1 MLQAR
6 LLFGALILSAPLLCG
21 EQPTAADPRIEK
33 RKLLWF
39 SLLETPAQVEA
50 ALGKPAMAASSGSD
64 HLSWQF
70 RLGGIDHHDFS
81 HVLVFRKSTSKLVS
95 VTRLYEEEQTVDE
108 FFPPRE
114 TTVHQYPG
122 DGTPDAAK
130 AAFSLR
136 LRRLSGGRLL
146 IAMGSP
152 KPGVP
157 TGQLVLM
164 DENELTTAYPWL
176 AEQLRQRR

>member
-1 MLQAR
+1 MAR
-6 LLFGALILSAPLLCG
+6 RPALLIYSTPLNY
-21 EQPTAADPRIEK
+21 
-33 RKLLWF
+33 
-39 SLLETPAQVEA
+39 
-50 ALGKPAMAASSGSD
+50 
-64 HLSWQF
+64 
-70 RLGGIDHHDFS
+70 HDFS